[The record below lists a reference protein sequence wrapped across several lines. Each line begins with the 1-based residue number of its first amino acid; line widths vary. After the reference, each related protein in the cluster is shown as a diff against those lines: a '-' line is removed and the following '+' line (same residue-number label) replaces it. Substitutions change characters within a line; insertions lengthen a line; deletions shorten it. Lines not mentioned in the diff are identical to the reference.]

1 MAPLGIPNSVAL
13 VTGATGAVGPSLVS
27 YLIQRGYEVRTF
39 SRSPSLSGTSHP
51 LVSHFLG
58 SINNAAALAPALKGV
73 DIVFHLAAKLHIEN
87 PAPELGFEY
96 QLVNVEGTK
105 QVASQAAKAGA
116 SRIVYFSTVKVYG
129 IRQRQPVEETCTPSP
144 KTMYAQTK
152 LEGELAVQSTPG
164 IDSTVLRLSPV
175 YGPRL
180 KGSWER
186 LVRAIARGRF
196 LPIGNLNNVHSLTHV
211 DDVARAALL
220 VAEHPNAIGQTFN
233 LVGHE
238 NPTMRDILGAIY
250 SAYGKQLPSVHFP
263 SNLALFGTL
272 VMERSL
278 SIIGKRTPLPVEALR
293 QLIEDEAYSAAR
305 LRALGFNPQVSLTDG
320 WLMED

>member
-1 MAPLGIPNSVAL
+1 MSNPVAL
-13 VTGATGAVGPSLVS
+13 VTGATGAVGPSLVAH
-27 YLIQRGYEVRTF
+27 LIQHGYEVRTF
-39 SRSPSLSGTSHP
+39 SRSSSIPRTSHP
-51 LVSHFLG
+51 RISHFPGL
-58 SINNAAALAPALKGV
+58 INDGAALNSALEGV

-87 PAPELGFEY
+87 PAPELRFEY

-105 QVASQAAKAGA
+105 QVASQAAKAGV
-116 SRIVYFSTVKVYG
+116 RRVVYFSTVKVYG
-129 IRQRQPVEETCTPSP
+129 IRQRQPIEETCTPSP

-152 LEGELAVQSTPG
+152 LEGEWIVQSTPG
-164 IDSTVLRLSPV
+164 IDSTILRLSPV

-180 KGSWER
+180 KGSWAR
-186 LVRAIARGRF
+186 LVRAIAHGRF

-220 VAEHPNAIGQTFN
+220 VAEHPDAIGRTFN

-250 SAYGKQLPSVHFP
+250 RAYGKQLPNVHFP
-263 SNLALFGTL
+263 SNLALVGSL
-272 VMERSL
+272 VMERTL
-278 SIIGKRTPLPVEALR
+278 SIIGKRSPLPVESLR